1 MKRKIH
7 QVIDVSLFGI
17 GIATILASV
26 MLADATGLQAQVMLV
41 IIGLLVMEAGVW
53 GVARKAF
60 PNERQY
66 SRLREEGDR
75 MIDLI
80 RKLNGAA
87 VAREQGVEDGT
98 RFQATLEEM
107 HASVRFMAELAAVK
121 DDQNYDLLLE
131 AKAENSQGES
141 GRSQGFSDVA

>member
-7 QVIDVSLFGI
+7 QVIDVTLFGV
-17 GIATILASV
+17 GIVTILASV
-26 MLADATGLQAQVMLV
+26 VLVDAAGLQAQVMLV
-41 IIGLLVMEAGVW
+41 ILGLLVMEAGVW
-53 GVARKAF
+53 GAARKAF
-60 PNERQY
+60 SNERQY

-87 VAREQGVEDGT
+87 VARAQGVEDGT

-121 DDQNYDLLLE
+121 DDQNYDRFVE
-131 AKAENSQGES
+131 AQSGSSQGES
-141 GRSQGFSDVA
+141 SSRQHFSDVA